1 MARPHNAGN
10 IDAITQLCRDAVR
23 VLSYEDILA
32 CTVYAPPML
41 LMAGPAAI
49 VAGDPVINCVLDAIL
64 GCAVSRI
71 LHRMGHRLLT
81 ALPDPPQPLYL
92 SPRLRVPLKLRR
104 TQFLWMLETLV
115 GAAVF
120 SGIVGKRF
128 LSDGT
133 ASGLSAGLICCA
145 AGLALYFLPVYLAK
159 LWIRRHDPTLPLMS
173 PTEDVV
179 NTSLPGV
186 RSIFQ

>member
-1 MARPHNAGN
+1 MSRPYKTRN

-23 VLSYEDILA
+23 MLSYEDILA
-32 CTVYAPPML
+32 CTAYAPPLL

-49 VAGDPVINCVLDAIL
+49 VGNDPVVNCVLDAVL
-64 GCAVSRI
+64 GCAASRM

-81 ALPDPPQPLYL
+81 ALPNHPQPLYL
-92 SPRLRVPLKLRR
+92 SPRVRLPVKLRR
-104 TQFLWMLETLV
+104 TQFLWMLETIV

-120 SGIVGKRF
+120 SGIVGKR
-128 LSDGT
+128 LISDGT
-133 ASGLSAGLICCA
+133 ASGLLAGLTCWTV
-145 AGLALYFLPVYLAK
+145 GLALYFLPVYLAK
-159 LWIRRHDPTLPLMS
+159 LWIQRHDPAMPLMS
-173 PTEDVV
+173 PTEDAV